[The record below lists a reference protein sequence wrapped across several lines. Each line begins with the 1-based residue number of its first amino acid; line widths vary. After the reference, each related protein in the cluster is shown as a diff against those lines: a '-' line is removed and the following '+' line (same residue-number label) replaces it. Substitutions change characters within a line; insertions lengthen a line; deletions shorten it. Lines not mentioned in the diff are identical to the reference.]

1 MAAHRYWRVSG
12 FRPYDLGS
20 VVELNEFWLLSG
32 ATRVDAGV
40 TLSSNIAPIS
50 GVLSSLQDSDLSTGV
65 LLSDKTVL
73 SWDFGAATDVT
84 NIRMGAG
91 DSRGRFPTICY
102 VEWSDDG
109 VVWRELQL
117 FRNWVGIKWPGARTL
132 SESVLRIAP
141 INHLTVR
148 MSFEPAAWGLNEYG
162 PFVSF
167 SASVGANALTVNPIS
182 GARSVQFSG
191 TGSLAVTSVS
201 SFAFS
206 AGIDFTIQAR
216 VRPTASVSGLRVIA
230 AFGGMREGI
239 SVAYLGL
246 DSSTGTVSLSVVGST
261 TRFVVSPA
269 GAFGPLNVNRH
280 VAATSENGVLRLF
293 IDGVLVATTTGAST
307 FTGYANTDFTIGN
320 YTAGGSNAFPGVIDE
335 VGIDFKALYFGDFT
349 PPASIVPQPEWLI
362 DALTFT
368 PALQQSVAIP
378 TQGAMPSFAGVSLKA
393 LQVRVRP
400 NYLFD
405 PLARGRVRGN
415 VLLFSGITNVP
426 VSRRVSLVRER
437 DMLIVMQQWSDRA
450 TGVYDFQYVEEG
462 EAYTVIAHDYTHDKR
477 AVIADGLT
485 LANGKVELMP

>member
-12 FRPYDLGS
+12 LRPYDLGS

-32 ATRVDAGV
+32 ATRADAGV
-40 TLSSNIAPIS
+40 TLSSNIAPVS
-50 GVLSSLQDSDLSTGV
+50 GALSSLQDNDLSTGV

-73 SWDFGAATDVT
+73 SWDFGVSTDVT

-91 DSRGRFPTICY
+91 DSRGRFPAICY

-117 FRNWVGIKWPGARTL
+117 LRNWAGIKWPGARTL
-132 SESVLRIAP
+132 TESVLRIPP
-141 INHLTVR
+141 IEQRTIR
-148 MSFEPAAWGLNEYG
+148 MSFEPASWWLNEYG
-162 PFVSF
+162 PSVSF
-167 SASVGANALTVNPIS
+167 SASVGASALTVNPIS

-191 TGSLAVTSVS
+191 TGSLSAASVS

-206 AGIDFTIQAR
+206 AGTDFTVQAR
-216 VRPTASVSGLRVIA
+216 VRPTASMSGVRSIV
-230 AFGGMREGI
+230 AFGGITEAV
-239 SVAYLGL
+239 SVVSFRL
-246 DSSTGTVSLSVVGST
+246 DTSTGTLSLAVTGST
-261 TRFVVSPA
+261 TRFVNSPA

-280 VAATSENGVLRLF
+280 VAASSENGTLRLF
-293 IDGVLVATTTGAST
+293 IDGVLVATDVG
-307 FTGYANTDFTIGN
+307 ANTLGGYSNPSFTIGS
-320 YTAGGSNAFPGVIDE
+320 YAVGGSNVFPGVIDE
-335 VGIDFKALYFGDFT
+335 VGVDFKALYFGDFT
-349 PPASIVPQPEWLI
+349 PPAAIVPQPEWLI
-362 DALTFT
+362 DAATCSPAFT
-368 PALQQSVAIP
+368 RPVVVP
-378 TQGAMPSFAGVSLKA
+378 TPGAMSSFAGVSLKA
-393 LQVRVRP
+393 LQARARP
-400 NYLFD
+400 SYLFD

>member
-1 MAAHRYWRVSG
+1 MSAHRYWRVSG
-12 FRPYDLGS
+12 FRPYDQGS

-32 ATRVDAGV
+32 VTRVDASV

-50 GVLSSLQDSDLSTGV
+50 GALSSLQDNDLSTGV

-73 SWDFGAATDVT
+73 SWAFGAATDVT
-84 NIRMGAG
+84 NIRIGAG
-91 DSRGRFPTICY
+91 DDRGRFPAVCS

-117 FRNWVGIKWPGARTL
+117 LRNWAGIRWPGARAL
-132 SESVLRIAP
+132 SENVLRVPP
-141 INHLTVR
+141 ISQLTLR
-148 MSFEPAAWGLNEYG
+148 MSFEPTSWWANEYG
-162 PFVSF
+162 PAVTFAVGTGASAF
-167 SASVGANALTVNPIS
+167 SASPIS

-191 TGSLAVTSVS
+191 TGSLSAISQS
-201 SFAFS
+201 AFAFP

-216 VRPTASVSGLRVIA
+216 VRPTASISGLRVIA
-230 AFGGMREGI
+230 AFGGIREAKSI
-239 SVAYLGL
+239 AYLGL
-246 DSSTGTVSLSVVGST
+246 DSSTGTLSLSVVGST
-261 TRFVVSPA
+261 TRSVVSPA
-269 GAFGPLNVNRH
+269 GAFGPLNVDRH
-280 VAATSENGVLRLF
+280 VAATSEDGVLRLF
-293 IDGVLVATTTGAST
+293 IDGLLVATTTGTST

-320 YTAGGSNAFPGVIDE
+320 YTVGVANGFPGVIDE
-335 VGIDFKALYFGDFT
+335 VGIDFKALYFSDFT
-349 PPASIVPQPEWLI
+349 PPAAVVPQPEWLI
-362 DALTFT
+362 DAVTALPMLTQRM
-368 PALQQSVAIP
+368 AVAS
-378 TQGAMPSFAGVSLKA
+378 QGALPVFSGGGLKA
-393 LQVRVRP
+393 SRIRPRP
-400 NYLFD
+400 NFLFD
-405 PLARGRVRGN
+405 ALARGRVRGN